1 MRAVTRPFGMLT
13 LMIWTCR
20 GREPRLMIWIWRGR
34 APADDL
40 FPARRVKS

>member
-1 MRAVTRPFGMLT
+1 MRM

>member
-1 MRAVTRPFGMLT
+1 MRAVTRPFGMRM

-34 APADDL
+34 ARLMIFSRPG
-40 FPARRVKS
+40 V